1 MLADYEQSITASE
14 IPAQIGDINT
24 EDLVG
29 PSALQCPGN
38 WWSLCISEGS
48 EFFEYAYRL
57 NEKLFRNSNSLK
69 IQDQAKV
76 VDRESNRVDIWI

>member
-1 MLADYEQSITASE
+1 VIRVFTTTAERRASATMLADYEQSITASE

-38 WWSLCISEGS
+38 
-48 EFFEYAYRL
+48 
-57 NEKLFRNSNSLK
+57 
-69 IQDQAKV
+69 
-76 VDRESNRVDIWI
+76 